1 MKKQL
6 YRIISIVIIISILF
20 TGLPVMN
27 LYAATPYDGSA
38 SSWALPEIEDAE
50 KNDLTYPGILSV
62 FKNNINREEF
72 CMIVVKLYEKLS
84 GETVIASGD
93 PFSDTKNPEIIKA
106 YNLGIVAGTG
116 EGKFTPYTNITRQ
129 ELAAMIYRTLDKA
142 LPGMSKDLLNNY
154 IIADKDK
161 ISDWALEPTAFC
173 FDRGIIVGVGGGI
186 FDPLS
191 NTTREQA
198 IAIVNRTYLSYK
210 DTSSAEDFEDPGLV
224 IGQENPI
231 LSEKFKYEN
240 LDWDK
245 RLAYPKFDT
254 RLKIDTV
261 KIGGENSK
269 KAAAYG
275 NFIDKDGNKKVEF
288 TFSTTASGAAKI
300 VWQVSRVQY
309 SGFEEGWKNPGG
321 LLSTGEV
328 LPSAGKFT
336 VDFGS
341 AKLSERLLG
350 FNENHVELAESSTLL
365 AALLP
370 VNPSISLIPKLEIST
385 GNNFS
390 LYKKGTGI
398 PKEQA
403 VYYIRAVAVDSA
415 GNPIGDPGLGLPVI
429 YGNPLT
435 LDSEI
440 NNVMFLA
447 LPDFELWTTV
457 RDGEPS
463 IGKEFPN
470 FFKKLD
476 QALDINP
483 PSTIRWFQWKELGSD
498 AYKVILQ
505 VSTNRF
511 SYNKTNWDTPE
522 GLVYEKSYMLS
533 SYKPVISF
541 NDAASVD
548 FGEFSPTSSLLGDK
562 AIKYY
567 IRAVA
572 LKLNEDVPGHADVLL
587 SQPVEVTYKNPNP
600 IKWYIPK
607 TIKVPSNAVLV
618 KKISYTPIQFED
630 IDWQEYYQIFRA
642 PKWNEVNFKVK
653 NGTTGEILY
662 PYSLSRYNV
671 SPQDYQDKI
680 VPKFLSEGSELRI
693 MPPKESQKSWYE
705 KLWDTISNFFKSI
718 ADLTKKLVNWVSKV
732 YSNLKTKL
740 VNAVADLIPAGPLR
754 NIVKSA
760 LTALVDYGLAAIGLP
775 PSLPNFDALMQM
787 GRSFANEGF
796 DYAVKVALQETGI
809 PVTDLTIEETKKLAE
824 GVYNEAAAAKNST
837 PNPLDAPFLK
847 PSPSRIYR
855 PAYIDI
861 DVVNPSTTNISP
873 SGSIYIS
880 VNSGNYPGFP
890 LFEPI
895 AGEPLPALLPGEKIS
910 IRFFFKEYVEA
921 HEIASTH
928 PEGPIVLRKD
938 FNEAYFGTGNYK
950 DPFGHA
956 ADYRKSVY
964 SIYIIYNMPTDAETE
979 AKRLGL
985 DNIPNK
991 EDYLITY
998 EYDTT
1003 AYTKTFTNTPKD
1015 PVTFNY

>member
-1 MKKQL
+1 
-6 YRIISIVIIISILF
+6 
-20 TGLPVMN
+20 
-27 LYAATPYDGSA
+27 
-38 SSWALPEIEDAE
+38 
-50 KNDLTYPGILSV
+50 
-62 FKNNINREEF
+62 
-72 CMIVVKLYEKLS
+72 
-84 GETVIASGD
+84 
-93 PFSDTKNPEIIKA
+93 
-106 YNLGIVAGTG
+106 
-116 EGKFTPYTNITRQ
+116 
-129 ELAAMIYRTLDKA
+129 
-142 LPGMSKDLLNNY
+142 
-154 IIADKDK
+154 
-161 ISDWALEPTAFC
+161 
-173 FDRGIIVGVGGGI
+173 
-186 FDPLS
+186 
-191 NTTREQA
+191 
-198 IAIVNRTYLSYK
+198 
-210 DTSSAEDFEDPGLV
+210 
-224 IGQENPI
+224 
-231 LSEKFKYEN
+231 
-240 LDWDK
+240 
-245 RLAYPKFDT
+245 
-254 RLKIDTV
+254 
-261 KIGGENSK
+261 
-269 KAAAYG
+269 
-275 NFIDKDGNKKVEF
+275 
-288 TFSTTASGAAKI
+288 
-300 VWQVSRVQY
+300 
-309 SGFEEGWKNPGG
+309 
-321 LLSTGEV
+321 
-328 LPSAGKFT
+328 
-336 VDFGS
+336 
-341 AKLSERLLG
+341 
-350 FNENHVELAESSTLL
+350 
-365 AALLP
+365 
-370 VNPSISLIPKLEIST
+370 
-385 GNNFS
+385 
-390 LYKKGTGI
+390 
-398 PKEQA
+398 
-403 VYYIRAVAVDSA
+403 
-415 GNPIGDPGLGLPVI
+415 
-429 YGNPLT
+429 
-435 LDSEI
+435 
-440 NNVMFLA
+440 MFLA

-718 ADLTKKLVNWVSKV
+718 ADLTKKLVNWISKV

-796 DYAVKVALQETGI
+796 NY
-809 PVTDLTIEETKKLAE
+809 
-824 GVYNEAAAAKNST
+824 
-837 PNPLDAPFLK
+837 
-847 PSPSRIYR
+847 
-855 PAYIDI
+855 YIDI

-928 PEGPIVLRKD
+928 PEGPIVLGKD

-950 DPFGHA
+950 GPFGHA

-991 EDYLITY
+991 EDYIHLQIPL
-998 EYDTT
+998 
-1003 AYTKTFTNTPKD
+1003 KTL
-1015 PVTFNY
+1015 

>member
-1 MKKQL
+1 
-6 YRIISIVIIISILF
+6 
-20 TGLPVMN
+20 
-27 LYAATPYDGSA
+27 
-38 SSWALPEIEDAE
+38 
-50 KNDLTYPGILSV
+50 
-62 FKNNINREEF
+62 
-72 CMIVVKLYEKLS
+72 
-84 GETVIASGD
+84 
-93 PFSDTKNPEIIKA
+93 
-106 YNLGIVAGTG
+106 
-116 EGKFTPYTNITRQ
+116 
-129 ELAAMIYRTLDKA
+129 
-142 LPGMSKDLLNNY
+142 
-154 IIADKDK
+154 
-161 ISDWALEPTAFC
+161 
-173 FDRGIIVGVGGGI
+173 
-186 FDPLS
+186 
-191 NTTREQA
+191 
-198 IAIVNRTYLSYK
+198 
-210 DTSSAEDFEDPGLV
+210 
-224 IGQENPI
+224 
-231 LSEKFKYEN
+231 
-240 LDWDK
+240 
-245 RLAYPKFDT
+245 
-254 RLKIDTV
+254 
-261 KIGGENSK
+261 
-269 KAAAYG
+269 
-275 NFIDKDGNKKVEF
+275 
-288 TFSTTASGAAKI
+288 
-300 VWQVSRVQY
+300 
-309 SGFEEGWKNPGG
+309 
-321 LLSTGEV
+321 
-328 LPSAGKFT
+328 
-336 VDFGS
+336 
-341 AKLSERLLG
+341 
-350 FNENHVELAESSTLL
+350 
-365 AALLP
+365 
-370 VNPSISLIPKLEIST
+370 
-385 GNNFS
+385 
-390 LYKKGTGI
+390 
-398 PKEQA
+398 
-403 VYYIRAVAVDSA
+403 
-415 GNPIGDPGLGLPVI
+415 
-429 YGNPLT
+429 
-435 LDSEI
+435 
-440 NNVMFLA
+440 MFLA

-470 FFKKLD
+470 LFKKLD

-630 IDWQEYYQIFRA
+630 ID
-642 PKWNEVNFKVK
+642 
-653 NGTTGEILY
+653 
-662 PYSLSRYNV
+662 
-671 SPQDYQDKI
+671 
-680 VPKFLSEGSELRI
+680 
-693 MPPKESQKSWYE
+693 YE

-718 ADLTKKLVNWVSKV
+718 ADLTKKLVNWISKV

-787 GRSFANEGF
+787 GRSSANEGF
-796 DYAVKVALQETGI
+796 NY
-809 PVTDLTIEETKKLAE
+809 
-824 GVYNEAAAAKNST
+824 
-837 PNPLDAPFLK
+837 
-847 PSPSRIYR
+847 
-855 PAYIDI
+855 YIDI

-895 AGEPLPALLPGEKIS
+895 AGEPFPALLPGEKIS
-910 IRFFFKEYVEA
+910 IRFFLKEYVEA

-928 PEGPIVLRKD
+928 PEGPIVLGKD

-950 DPFGHA
+950 GPFGHA

-991 EDYLITY
+991 EDYIIIY